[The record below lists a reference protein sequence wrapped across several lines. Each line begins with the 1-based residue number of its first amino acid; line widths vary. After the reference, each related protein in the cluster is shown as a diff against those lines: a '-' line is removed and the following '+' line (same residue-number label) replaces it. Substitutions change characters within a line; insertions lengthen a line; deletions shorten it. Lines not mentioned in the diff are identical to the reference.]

1 MKSIIS
7 QYITLHIKRL
17 LIVLVAVISF
27 SLEAE
32 AQGVIRFTGRVVSK
46 QTGEPLIGVN
56 ITDIKLR
63 RALAVTDEDGR
74 FSMNT
79 QIGAQLR
86 FSMIGAKPE
95 ILKVKNDKFTEVKL
109 NEDDITLGEVVVKTK
124 RITDR
129 IMPEPTDI
137 EVKGNWLYVRTR
149 VRVPN
154 EMFRSNRRLVVQPIL
169 NNVTDKQLTLLRP
182 MVYDGKKYNITQDRL
197 YNYDIKNSDN
207 GDPLAKY
214 ITVKSR
220 TLREN
225 GRDNDILGYTDSI
238 YVENLKADYSCDVY
252 MAIEDY
258 THILYR
264 DTTIIARGT
273 VNPLR
278 WLDCSIMGS
287 TLNDE
292 AYYPTP
298 EKQMRNS
305 KGSINLKFLI
315 GKSTLNID
323 DPQNHAEIEKLRR
336 QIDAIRADKDATLLS
351 FELEGISSPDGRLSR
366 NQTLARQRMEFALGH
381 IRSQLPDDLRN
392 DMEFGT
398 KSSVATWSDV
408 VTLLRRDS
416 LFSEADKVQGII
428 DRYADPNVQ
437 SRRMRRLPF
446 YNSVLEARYL
456 PQLRQVNYTMNY
468 AIFRQLTIDEIRQLY
483 ADDYHK
489 LSRYEFFMLYRN
501 ESDPKKRE
509 TILRQALEMF
519 PSFMIAAND
528 LAALLIERGEP
539 DPELLEKFAGEKAPV
554 AVNTNHAI
562 ALLKDQQYGEADEIM
577 SYVPKTDN
585 TRLLHAVNGAFNG
598 RYEDNY
604 SVIAATSKRNNLL
617 MLLAMKRNSEALKL
631 SRELP
636 DNEALTHYLRA
647 VCLNRAEDAVGAYD
661 ELKRAFEMDPSLKNI
676 AHVDGDVNDLLV
688 EKHNKEGLQ

>member
-7 QYITLHIKRL
+7 QHIATHIKRL
-17 LIVLVAVISF
+17 LLVLTVALCF
-27 SLEAE
+27 SLNAE
-32 AQGVIRFTGRVVSK
+32 AQNVVRFTGRVVSK

-109 NEDDITLGEVVVKTK
+109 DENDITLSEVEVKTK

-137 EVKGNWLYVRTR
+137 EVRGNWLYVRTR
-149 VRVPN
+149 VRVPK
-154 EMFRSNRRLVVQPIL
+154 EMFSRDTRLVVQPIL
-169 NNVTDKQLTLLRP
+169 NNVTDKQLTLMRP
-182 MVYDGKKYNITQDRL
+182 MVYDGKEYNKTQDRL
-197 YNYDIKNSDN
+197 YNFDMKNSED

-214 ITVKSR
+214 VTVKSK

-225 GRDNDILGYTDSI
+225 GRDNDIIGYSDSI

-278 WLDCSIMGS
+278 WLDCSLMGK
-287 TLNDE
+287 TLEDE

-298 EKQMRNS
+298 EKQMRDS

-315 GKSTLNID
+315 GKATLNTN
-323 DPQNHAEIEKLRR
+323 DPQNRAEIEKLRH
-336 QIDAIRADKDATLLS
+336 QIEAIRADKDASLLS

-366 NQTLARQRMEFALGH
+366 NQVLARQRMEFAINH
-381 IRSQLPDDLRN
+381 IRTQLHEDLRN
-392 DMEFGT
+392 DMEYGT

-408 VTLLRRDS
+408 VALLRRDS
-416 LFSEADKVQGII
+416 LNNEADKMQSII

-437 SRRMRRLPF
+437 GNKMRRLPF

-468 AIFRQLTIDEIRQLY
+468 AIFRQLTLDEIRALY
-483 ADDYHK
+483 AADYHK
-489 LSRYEFFMLYRN
+489 LSRYEFFTLYRN
-501 ESDPKKRE
+501 EPDMKKRE

-539 DPELLEKFAGEKAPV
+539 DAELLEKFAGEKAPTT
-554 AVNTNHAI
+554 VNTNHAI
-562 ALLKDQQYGEADEIM
+562 ALLKNQQYSEANEIM
-577 SYVPKTDN
+577 SYVPKTDD
-585 TRLLHAVNGAFNG
+585 TRLLHAANDAFNG
-598 RYEDNY
+598 RYEESY
-604 SVIAATSKRNNLL
+604 PTIAATGTRNNLL
-617 MLLAMKRNSEALKL
+617 MLLAMKRNSEALTL

-661 ELKRAFEMDPSLKNI
+661 ELKRAFDMDPSLKSI
-676 AHVDGDVNDLLV
+676 AHVDGDVNDLLL
-688 EKHNKEGLQ
+688 EQHK

>member
-7 QYITLHIKRL
+7 QYIALHIKRL

-149 VRVPN
+149 VRVPK

-315 GKSTLNID
+315 GKSTLNTD
-323 DPQNHAEIEKLRR
+323 DPQNRAEIEKLRR
-336 QIDAIRADKDATLLS
+336 QIDAIHA
-351 FELEGISSPDGRLSR
+351 
-366 NQTLARQRMEFALGH
+366 
-381 IRSQLPDDLRN
+381 
-392 DMEFGT
+392 
-398 KSSVATWSDV
+398 ATWSDV

-562 ALLKDQQYGEADEIM
+562 ALLKDQQYSEADEIM

-636 DNEALTHYLRA
+636 DDEALTHYLRA

>member
-149 VRVPN
+149 VRVPK

-315 GKSTLNID
+315 GKSTLNTY

-381 IRSQLPDDLRN
+381 IRSQLPDNLRN

-428 DRYADPNVQ
+428 DRYADPNV
-437 SRRMRRLPF
+437 
-446 YNSVLEARYL
+446 
-456 PQLRQVNYTMNY
+456 
-468 AIFRQLTIDEIRQLY
+468 
-483 ADDYHK
+483 
-489 LSRYEFFMLYRN
+489 
-501 ESDPKKRE
+501 
-509 TILRQALEMF
+509 
-519 PSFMIAAND
+519 
-528 LAALLIERGEP
+528 
-539 DPELLEKFAGEKAPV
+539 
-554 AVNTNHAI
+554 
-562 ALLKDQQYGEADEIM
+562 
-577 SYVPKTDN
+577 
-585 TRLLHAVNGAFNG
+585 
-598 RYEDNY
+598 
-604 SVIAATSKRNNLL
+604 
-617 MLLAMKRNSEALKL
+617 
-631 SRELP
+631 
-636 DNEALTHYLRA
+636 
-647 VCLNRAEDAVGAYD
+647 
-661 ELKRAFEMDPSLKNI
+661 
-676 AHVDGDVNDLLV
+676 
-688 EKHNKEGLQ
+688 